1 MTPVPDPAPAAHPL
15 VHVVVLNYRMR
26 EQTLDCLRSLQ
37 ALTYPNWR
45 LVVIDNGS
53 DDGLEEAVRRD
64 YPEAVFLQTGGN
76 LGYTG
81 GNNRG
86 LADALAAGA
95 AYTLILNPD
104 TVLANTELLTGMVGY
119 LETHP
124 EVGIVGPRVFLR
136 DRQTVQNTVL
146 FAPSLWRS
154 LGHWGRYRLAP
165 DSLVLSGSSVV
176 EAEVLNGVCV
186 MLRSSCLREI
196 GLFDEVFFM
205 YIEDAD
211 LDYRARQ
218 SGWSIRYLPI
228 DGVVHRQ
235 KREGYQPTGTV
246 GFLLKRN
253 SIYYLVKT
261 GQRGEA
267 LGYALCSVLLMGMSG
282 LWRALSQ
289 GDLPGAKEASR
300 FCRDLWRVTR
310 VILKTGQ
317 PPEWKQPMTQRVDG
331 AVEEVRSERSGD

>member
-1 MTPVPDPAPAAHPL
+1 MTPIPDRTPPGPPL

-26 EQTLDCLRSLQ
+26 EPTLDCLRSLQ

-45 LVVIDNGS
+45 LVVVDNGS

-64 YPEAVFLQTGGN
+64 YPEAVFLQTGEN

-86 LADALAAGA
+86 LTFALAEGA
-95 AYTLILNPD
+95 DYTLILNPD
-104 TVLANTELLTGMVGY
+104 TVLANTELLSAMVAY
-119 LETHP
+119 LEAHP
-124 EVGIVGPRVFLR
+124 KVGVVGPRVFLR

-186 MLRSSCLREI
+186 LLRSKCLREI

-211 LDYRARQ
+211 LDERARRA
-218 SGWSIRYLPI
+218 GWSIHYLPI
-228 DGVVHRQ
+228 DGVIHRQ
-235 KREGYQPTGTV
+235 KREGYHATGPV
-246 GFLLKRN
+246 AFLLKRN

-267 LGYALCSVLLMGMSG
+267 LGYALCSLLLMGGIG
-282 LWRALSQ
+282 LWRALSRR
-289 GDLPGAKEASR
+289 DLSGAREALR
-300 FCRDLWRVTR
+300 FCQDLSRTTR
-310 VILKTGQ
+310 VILKTGK
-317 PPEWKQPMTQRVDG
+317 PPAWGRAEATADSPG
-331 AVEEVRSERSGD
+331 ATWGGRE